1 MLSIE
6 KQILFLLSRSAPMD
20 TQELITIYERRGYTA
35 PTIRNALS
43 HLKKNGYAVSPARS
57 LYEITQAGRTFIRTI
72 NRKPLFYDRAWDGSW
87 HLVMVEIPEA
97 ERRRRDAF
105 RADIRQTGFGLLY
118 HSVYIAPWDYSEEVR
133 ELLGK
138 HGIMDRAMQFHG
150 SLQGRTLTA
159 EETAEIWELPA
170 AGREYEEQWAWYTG
184 DCRPAAESL
193 IAQGEAADPL
203 DLFTLYL
210 ELGEVI
216 SGLYLVDPM
225 LPPELLPADWQGRLR
240 LQSMQDGLRR
250 LAEAIPAGS
259 PYARFL

>member
-6 KQILFLLSRSAPMD
+6 KQILFLLSRSGPMD
-20 TQELITIYERRGYTA
+20 TQELLRIYERRGYTA

-57 LYEITQAGRTFIRTI
+57 VYEITETGRTFIRTI
-72 NRKPLFYDRAWDGSW
+72 NRKPQFYDRAWDGSW

-118 HSVYIAPWDYSEEVR
+118 HSVYIAPWNYSEEVQD
-133 ELLGK
+133 LLGK
-138 HGIMDRAMQFHG
+138 HGIGDKARQFHG
-150 SLQGRTLTA
+150 SMQEPRLSAA
-159 EETAEIWELPA
+159 EAAEIWELAA
-170 AGREYEEQWAWYTG
+170 AGREYEKMWAWYTSI
-184 DCRPAAESL
+184 CLPAAGNL
-193 IAQGEAADPL
+193 LAQGEAADPL

-225 LPPELLPADWQGRLR
+225 LPPELLPADWQGRHQLR
-240 LQSMQDGLRR
+240 TMQEGLRQ
-250 LAEAIPAGS
+250 LAEAIPADS